1 MTDDPFLQALI
12 TVCRHYQRPA
22 APDSLL
28 AGLPLKHGTLP
39 PHLFTQA
46 AHTAGLD
53 AKDTA
58 LTVSQITPM
67 LLPLV
72 AQLSAQQA
80 CVILAIDVEQQRLQI
95 TPCTVLPATEPT
107 RPSFSDAS
115 SASEPLTSS
124 SAPYWVDIAAFDA
137 VFLHRVFL
145 LKPQF
150 QFDARSPEKSNDK
163 HWFWHTLWQS
173 KGIYHDVLI
182 ASILINLFAVATPL
196 FTRLV
201 YDNVV
206 PNQAFDSLWVLVSGM
221 AIIFGFDLLLK
232 GLRSHFLDIAGK
244 KADLLM
250 SSAIYRKVMAIKLA
264 AKPPS
269 VGAFA
274 RHLQE
279 FESIRDLFTSA
290 TVAALI
296 DLPFALLFLAVIGA
310 IAGPLIWVPIVA
322 MALLIVFSVLIQRPL
337 RTSIEQGS
345 KLASQKHANLIE
357 SLAGLETVRQQG
369 AQHHFQYQWEQAIA
383 HMANWGVKSRRLTD
397 ALTHLSGFTQQS
409 VTVAV
414 IVVGVYLI
422 TAGQLTVGGL
432 IAVSMLTSR
441 ALAPLVQLA
450 QLSTR
455 YQQAKSALGILNDI
469 MAMPEEVTP
478 QRHYLDKPALT
489 GAMACED
496 VHFAYP
502 AAASMSLS
510 SGTAPPRPVLN
521 GITLSI
527 AAGEKVAIIGKI
539 GAGKSTLQRLLCG
552 LYSPSSG
559 AVRFDHTD
567 IQQLHPL
574 ALRRQIGCVPQDIT
588 LFYGS
593 IRDNITLGHPQAT
606 DAEIALACEQAGV
619 TRFTQHAPE
628 GLDRQVGEGGLQ
640 LSGGQRQAIGLARAL
655 LRQPHLLIWDEPTS
669 QMDNAAEHHV
679 KRYLMGLD
687 NTHTVVL
694 FTHKTSLLDAVE
706 RVIVID
712 NGNVV
717 LDGEKSAVLAKLKQG
732 VSQGSP

>member
-1 MTDDPFLQALI
+1 MHADSLLQALI
-12 TVCRHYQRPA
+12 IVCRHYQLPA
-22 APDSLL
+22 SPDSVL
-28 AGLPLKHGTLP
+28 AGLPLKHGILP
-39 PHLFTQA
+39 SHLFVQA
-46 AHTAGLD
+46 ANNAGLD
-53 AKDTA
+53 ATDCA
-58 LTVSQITPM
+58 FTVAQFTPM

-72 AQLSAQQA
+72 AQLADQHA
-80 CVILAIDVEQQRLQI
+80 CVILAVDSEHKQLLISP
-95 TPCTVLPATEPT
+95 TPALPSQAQASIAKASQDNDDAYWV
-107 RPSFSDAS
+107 SFS
-115 SASEPLTSS
+115 
-124 SAPYWVDIAAFDA
+124 AFDEQ
-137 VFLHRVFL
+137 FQQRVFL

-150 QFDARSPEKSNDK
+150 QFDDRSKEPHEKNERNAAK
-163 HWFWHTLWQS
+163 NHWFWHTLWQS
-173 KGIYHDVLI
+173 KGIYQDVLI

-201 YDNVV
+201 YDKVV

-296 DLPFALLFLAVIGA
+296 DLPFALLFLAVIAA
-310 IAGPLIWVPIVA
+310 IAGPLVWVPVIA
-322 MALLIVFSVLIQRPL
+322 MVLLALFSWLIQRPL
-337 RTSIEQGS
+337 RASIEQGS
-345 KLASQKHANLIE
+345 KLSSQKHANLIE

-369 AQHHFQYQWEQAIA
+369 AQHRFQYQWEQAIA

-397 ALTHLSGFTQQS
+397 ALNHWSGFTQQT

-422 TAGQLTVGGL
+422 AAGQLTVGGL

-441 ALAPLVQLA
+441 AIAPMVQLA

-455 YQQAKSALGILNDI
+455 YQQATSAYAIINDI

-478 QRHYLDKPALT
+478 NRHYLDKPDLT
-489 GAMACED
+489 GAMACEE

-502 AAASMSLS
+502 TASMSLS
-510 SGTAPPRPVLN
+510 SGTASPRPVLN

-552 LYSPSSG
+552 LYSPSNG

-567 IQQLHPL
+567 IHQLHPL
-574 ALRRQIGCVPQDIT
+574 ALRRQIGCMPQDIT

-606 DAEIALACEQAGV
+606 DASIWQACEQAGV
-619 TRFTQHAPE
+619 TRFTQQAPD

-655 LRQPHLLIWDEPTS
+655 LRQPKILILDEPTS
-669 QMDNAAEHHV
+669 QMDNAAELHV
-679 KRYLMGLD
+679 KKHLMRLD
-687 NTHTVVL
+687 DTHTVVL
-694 FTHKTSLLDAVE
+694 FTHKTSLLDAVS
-706 RVIVID
+706 RIIVID
-712 NGNVV
+712 NGTVV
-717 LDGEKSAVLAKLKQG
+717 LDGEKNRVLAQLKHT
-732 VSQGSP
+732 